1 MAMLAVR
8 HGCLQALC
16 FLYRAR
22 SCIYSDTAVS
32 LQRVLI
38 ACRELHFL
46 TSLRQDLIIV
56 VMSSLSRVNNA
67 RASSR
72 ACPSDGRH
80 SCSES
85 CVRSGRSP
93 SVSSAAIIAIC
104 MHDHASSYVA
114 YSSAHLTPSHRSL
127 HSYCSRSHSCRLP
140 SVRDI
145 MQRAALSGGLL
156 HRLLHHLD
164 GLQPEQLGELQPIA
178 IMLPP
183 RPRLKCSRQDSLPI
197 ALTLPPCPQSNHSI
211 GARLELQLIALT
223 IPEIVAR
230 EGHSPILV
238 L

>member
-1 MAMLAVR
+1 MATLAAR
-8 HGCLQALC
+8 HGRLQALC

-56 VMSSLSRVNNA
+56 VMSSLSGVNNA
-67 RASSR
+67 HASSR

-93 SVSSAAIIAIC
+93 SVSSVAIIAIC
-104 MHDHASSYVA
+104 MHDHALGYVA
-114 YSSAHLTPSHRSL
+114 YSSAHLTPSHPSL
-127 HSYCSRSHSCRLP
+127 CSYCSCSHSRRLP

-145 MQRAALSGGLL
+145 TQRAALSGGLL

-164 GLQPEQLGELQPIA
+164 GLQPEQLGELQLIA
-178 IMLPP
+178 ITLPLHP
-183 RPRLKCSRQDSLPI
+183 RSKCSQQDLLLI
-197 ALTLPPCPQSNHSI
+197 TLTLPPCP
-211 GARLELQLIALT
+211 
-223 IPEIVAR
+223 
-230 EGHSPILV
+230 
-238 L
+238 